1 MKQNQK
7 TNKTKTKKENEP
19 NSQVS
24 MHAIEQLYQVT

>member
-24 MHAIEQLYQVT
+24 MHATELY